1 MRITF
6 KHMDKS
12 LSVKI
17 FLPRFGDRGISK
29 PNTAKIAKLPRNS
42 ASRRNRFFLRCHPG
56 TVGST

>member
-17 FLPRFGDRGISK
+17 FLPRFEDMGGIW
-29 PNTAKIAKLPRNS
+29 TASLNS
-42 ASRRNRFFLRCHPG
+42 
-56 TVGST
+56 